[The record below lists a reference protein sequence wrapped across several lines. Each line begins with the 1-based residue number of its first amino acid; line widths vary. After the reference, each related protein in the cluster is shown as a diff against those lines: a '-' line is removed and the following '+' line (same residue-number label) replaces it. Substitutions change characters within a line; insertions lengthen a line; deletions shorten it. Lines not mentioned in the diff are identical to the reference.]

1 MSTKVLLNKVG
12 AFTHSFL
19 DIYIYIYQIS

>member
-12 AFTHSFL
+12 AFPHSFL
-19 DIYIYIYQIS
+19 DIYIYQIS